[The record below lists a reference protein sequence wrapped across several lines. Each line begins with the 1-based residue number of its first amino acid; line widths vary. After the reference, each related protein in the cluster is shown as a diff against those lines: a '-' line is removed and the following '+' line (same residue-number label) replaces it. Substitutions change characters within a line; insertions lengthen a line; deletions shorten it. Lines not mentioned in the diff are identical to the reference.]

1 MIIVWLIIADFSVYD
16 GDIDFSQNI
25 GLRGI
30 VVKLSPP
37 CNSTCSS
44 WFHITAHFGEPKDS
58 HVFIKCCCFVQ
69 LLEGKQKE
77 LMEQDNKNVILKI

>member
-1 MIIVWLIIADFSVYD
+1 MIIVWFIIADFSVYD

-25 GLRGI
+25 GRRGI
-30 VVKLSPP
+30 ILKLSPS

-44 WFHITAHFGEPKDS
+44 WFHIFALFWELKDS
-58 HVFIKCCCFVQ
+58 HVFIKCCFFVQ

-77 LMEQDNKNVILKI
+77 LAEQDNKNVTF